1 MARLGW
7 QETINFSFV
16 DERWERDFAG
26 NGAPVRVLNP
36 IAATHAVMR
45 STLIGSLVEVLRV
58 NLARKVP
65 RVRVFELGKVF
76 VRDPNASNGALGVAG
91 VRQPLALGGLAWGPV
106 VPAQWGVEERTVD
119 FFDVKGDLETLF
131 APVVARFVAVP
142 HPALHPGRS
151 AAIELDGVR
160 VGAVGELHPRWR
172 QAYELPGNVVVFEID
187 AEALLR
193 RALPTF
199 APLPKQQSAWRD
211 IAVVVGR
218 DVRHDALMAAIAAAG
233 EPAVRG
239 ATLFDVFEPK
249 TGTAGFADGERSLAV
264 RIELRDDERTL
275 TDEQIDG
282 VVAAVV
288 GSLERR
294 LGARL
299 RLRH

>member
-1 MARLGW
+1 
-7 QETINFSFV
+7 
-16 DERWERDFAG
+16 
-26 NGAPVRVLNP
+26 VLNP
-36 IAATHAVMR
+36 IVASHAVMR

-76 VRDPNASNGALGVAG
+76 VRDASATTGPVAVAG
-91 VRQPLALGGLAWGPV
+91 VRQPLALGGLAWGPAA
-106 VPAQWGVEERTVD
+106 PAQWGVEERAVD
-119 FFDVKGDLETLF
+119 FFDVKGDLEALF
-131 APVVARFVAVP
+131 APAVARFVAAP

-151 AAIELDGVR
+151 AAIEIDGVR
-160 VGAVGELHPRWR
+160 VGVVGELHPRWR
-172 QAYELPGNVVVFEID
+172 QAYELPGSVVVFEID

-199 APLPKQQSAWRD
+199 APLPKQQSTWRD
-211 IAVVVGR
+211 LSLVVGR
-218 DVRHDALMAAIAAAG
+218 DVRHEALMAAIDAAG

-249 TGTAGFADGERSLAV
+249 GGAAGIAAGERSVSV
-264 RIELRDDERTL
+264 RLELRDEDRTL
-275 TDEQIDG
+275 TDEQIEA

-294 LGARL
+294 LDARL
-299 RLRH
+299 RH